1 MAFSY
6 RLNSQAHEEYIEAYE
21 WYEQKQ
27 PGLGNRFMNS
37 VENRLKQISEH
48 PEYFGK
54 RKHHRFREAKVEDF
68 PYMIVYEF
76 FKQKRIIHIAAIY
89 HSSRKPGGKNR
100 RMK

>member
-1 MAFSY
+1 MAFPY
-6 RLNSQAHEEYIEAYE
+6 RLNPQAHEEYIEAYA
-21 WYEQKQ
+21 WYEEKQ

-37 VENRLKQISEH
+37 VERRLQQISEH

-54 RKHHRFREAKVEDF
+54 RKNNRFREAKVEHF

-89 HSSRKPGGKNR
+89 HSSRRPGSKYR